1 MNTTFT
7 MRLQKKLKDDAD
19 AVFEEIGLDMP
30 TAFRAFLKASV
41 RRKGMP
47 FPLQTFDENGFTPEE
62 AAEIQQAY
70 KESFDPKNIVATFDD
85 TTSMIDFLNKRK

>member
-1 MNTTFT
+1 
-7 MRLQKKLKDDAD
+7 MRLPKKLKEDAD

-47 FPLQTFDENGFTPEE
+47 FALHTVDENGFTPEE
-62 AAEIQQAY
+62 AAEVQKAY
-70 KESFDPKNIVATFDD
+70 EESFDPKNWVGPFHDSKSLIA
-85 TTSMIDFLNKRK
+85 SLHAK

>member
-1 MNTTFT
+1 
-7 MRLQKKLKDDAD
+7 MRLPKKLKEDAE

-47 FPLQTFDENGFTPEE
+47 FPLQTVDENGFTPEE
-62 AAEIQQAY
+62 SAEIMQAY
-70 KESFDPKNIVATFDD
+70 RDSFDPKNWVGPFHD
-85 TTSMIDFLNKRK
+85 SKSLIDSLHAK

>member
-7 MRLQKKLKDDAD
+7 MRLPKKLKEDAD

-47 FPLQTFDENGFTPEE
+47 FPLQTLDENGFTPEE
-62 AAEIQQAY
+62 SAEIMQAY
-70 KESFDPKNIVATFDD
+70 KDSFDPKNVSGSFDNVED
-85 TTSMIDFLNKRK
+85 LLKHLNSL